1 MPKRILL
8 ASPHMSDAGWE
19 KYYVKRAFDK
29 NWIAPLGEN
38 VDLFETEVAKIV
50 GQQYAVAVSS
60 GTAAIHL
67 ALKSLNVQAGDVV
80 LCSSLTFAASANP
93 ICYEGATPVF
103 IDSEPET
110 WNMDP
115 QALEKALQTESRVKA
130 VIVVHLYG
138 IPAKM
143 NEIMALCQQYQVPV
157 IEDAAESLGSSYYGQ
172 QTGTIGDI
180 GIYSFNGNKI
190 ITTSGGGMLVTAN
203 NQIAQRAK
211 YLATQARE
219 QTLHYEHH
227 EIGYNY
233 RLSNICAGI
242 GRGQLKVLSERIA
255 QKRAIFHQYRRLLSD
270 IPRIQWM
277 PEPKGSFCNFW
288 LSCLTVEGIDPN
300 HLITALAANNIE
312 SRPIWKPMHQQPVF
326 KQQQVYGERY
336 SDYLFAH
343 GLCLPSDT
351 KMKMKDIEWVALC
364 LRQAIRHEEQ
374 RLPRVKRDAHGA
386 S

>member
-67 ALKSLNVQAGDVV
+67 ALKSLNVQASDVV

-300 HLITALAANNIE
+300 NLIAALAANNIE

-364 LRQAIRHEEQ
+364 LRQAISREEQ
-374 RLPRVKRDAHGA
+374 KLPRVKQSNRSAF
-386 S
+386 

>member
-29 NWIAPLGEN
+29 SWIAPLGEN

-67 ALKSLNVQAGDVV
+67 ALKSLNVQASDVV

-190 ITTSGGGMLVTAN
+190 ITTSGGGMLVTDN
-203 NQIAQRAK
+203 DQIAQRAK

-300 HLITALAANNIE
+300 NLITALAANNIE

-351 KMKMKDIEWVALC
+351 KMKMKDIEWVSLC
-364 LRQAIRHEEQ
+364 LRQAISREEQ
-374 RLPRVKRDAHGA
+374 KLPRVKRSTRSAF
-386 S
+386 

>member
-1 MPKRILL
+1 
-8 ASPHMSDAGWE
+8 
-19 KYYVKRAFDK
+19 
-29 NWIAPLGEN
+29 
-38 VDLFETEVAKIV
+38 
-50 GQQYAVAVSS
+50 
-60 GTAAIHL
+60 
-67 ALKSLNVQAGDVV
+67 
-80 LCSSLTFAASANP
+80 
-93 ICYEGATPVF
+93 
-103 IDSEPET
+103 
-110 WNMDP
+110 
-115 QALEKALQTESRVKA
+115 
-130 VIVVHLYG
+130 
-138 IPAKM
+138 M

>member
-1 MPKRILL
+1 
-8 ASPHMSDAGWE
+8 MSEAGWE
-19 KYYVKRAFDK
+19 QHYVQDAFAK

-38 VDLFETEVAKIV
+38 VDQFEKEFADRVDQK
-50 GQQYAVAVSS
+50 YAVAVSS

-67 ALKSLNVQAGDVV
+67 ALKALKIGQGDIV

-103 IDSEPET
+103 IDSEPDT

-115 QALEKALQTESRVKA
+115 VALAKALCTEKNVKA

-143 NEIMALCQQYQVPV
+143 NEIMALCRQYQVPV
-157 IEDAAESLGSSYYGQ
+157 IEDAAESLGSTYHGR

-190 ITTSGGGMLVTAN
+190 ITTSGGGMLVTDNSEYAE
-203 NQIAQRAK
+203 RVK

-219 QTLHYEHH
+219 PVLHYEHR
-227 EIGYNY
+227 EVGYNY

-242 GRGQLKVLSERIA
+242 GRGQLKVLNERIT
-255 QKRAIFHQYRRLLSD
+255 QKRRIFYKYQQLLSD
-270 IPRIQWM
+270 LEEIHWM
-277 PEPKGSFCNFW
+277 PEPKNSFNNFW
-288 LSCLTVEGIDPN
+288 LTCLTVVGLDTRQ
-300 HLITALAANNIE
+300 LIADLAAENIE

-326 KQQQVYGERY
+326 AQRQFYGNQY
-336 SDYLFAH
+336 SDQLFTT

-351 KMKMKDIEWVALC
+351 KMTNADIKRVAAS
-364 LRQAIRHEEQ
+364 LRKAIQ
-374 RLPRVKRDAHGA
+374 RAKHNDLINSERSDHAV
-386 S
+386 

>member
-38 VDLFETEVAKIV
+38 VDLFEIEVAKIV

-115 QALEKALQTESRVKA
+115 QALEKALQTESKVKA

-143 NEIMALCQQYQVPV
+143 NEIMALCRQYQVPV

-203 NQIAQRAK
+203 SQIAQRAK

-219 QTLHYEHH
+219 QTLYYEHH
-227 EIGYNY
+227 DIGYNY

-277 PEPKGSFCNFW
+277 PDPKGSFCNFW

-300 HLITALAANNIE
+300 HLITALATNNIE

-351 KMKMKDIEWVALC
+351 KMKMKDIEWVSLC
-364 LRQAIRHEEQ
+364 LRQAISREEQ
-374 RLPRVKRDAHGA
+374 KLPRVKRDAHGA

>member
-1 MPKRILL
+1 MAKKILL
-8 ASPHMSDAGWE
+8 ASPHMSEAGWE
-19 KYYVKRAFDK
+19 QYYVKKAFDK

-38 VDLFETEVAKIV
+38 VDLFEDELAKII
-50 GQQYAVAVSS
+50 GQRHAVAVSS

-67 ALKSLNVQAGDVV
+67 ALKALNIQAGDVV
-80 LCSSLTFAASANP
+80 LCSSLTFSASANP

-115 QALEKALQTESRVKA
+115 KALERALQTQSNVKA

-143 NEIMALCQQYQVPV
+143 NEIMALCRQYQVPV
-157 IEDAAESLGSSYYGQ
+157 IEDAAESLGSSYHGQ

-203 NQIAQRAK
+203 SQIAQRAK

-219 QTLHYEHH
+219 KTLHYEHR

-233 RLSNICAGI
+233 RLSNVCAGI

-270 IPRIQWM
+270 IPQIQWM
-277 PEPKGSFCNFW
+277 PEPKGTFCNFW
-288 LSCLTVEGIDPN
+288 LSCLTVEGIDPTR
-300 HLITALAANNIE
+300 LIASLAAGNIE

-326 KQQQVYGERY
+326 NRQQVYGGQY
-336 SDYLFAH
+336 SDYLFAN

-351 KMKMKDIEWVALC
+351 KMKMKDIEWVALR
-364 LRQAIRHEEQ
+364 LRQAIDHEEQ
-374 RLPRVKRDAHGA
+374 QLPRVKRSAHGA

>member
-115 QALEKALQTESRVKA
+115 QALEKALQTESKVKA

-190 ITTSGGGMLVTAN
+190 ITTSGGGMLVTDN
-203 NQIAQRAK
+203 DQIAQRAK

-300 HLITALAANNIE
+300 NLITALAANNIE

-351 KMKMKDIEWVALC
+351 KMKMKDIEWVSLC
-364 LRQAIRHEEQ
+364 LRQAISREEQ
-374 RLPRVKRDAHGA
+374 KLPRVKRSTRSAF
-386 S
+386 

>member
-115 QALEKALQTESRVKA
+115 QALEKALQTESKVKA

-300 HLITALAANNIE
+300 NLIAALAANNIE

>member
-115 QALEKALQTESRVKA
+115 QALEKALQTESKVKA

-143 NEIMALCQQYQVPV
+143 NEIMAICRQYQVPV

-203 NQIAQRAK
+203 SQIAQRAK

-219 QTLHYEHH
+219 QTLYYEHH
-227 EIGYNY
+227 DIGYNY

-277 PEPKGSFCNFW
+277 PDPKGSFCNFW

-351 KMKMKDIEWVALC
+351 KMKMKDIEWVSLC
-364 LRQAIRHEEQ
+364 LRQAISREEQ
-374 RLPRVKRDAHGA
+374 KLPRVKRDAHGA

>member
-1 MPKRILL
+1 
-8 ASPHMSDAGWE
+8 MSDAGWE
-19 KYYVKRAFDK
+19 QYYVKKAFEK

-38 VDLFETEVAKIV
+38 VDLFEAEVTKIV
-50 GQQYAVAVSS
+50 GQKHAVAVSS

-67 ALKSLNVQAGDVV
+67 ALKALNVQAGDVV
-80 LCSSLTFAASANP
+80 LCSTLTFSASANP

-103 IDSEPET
+103 IDSECET

-115 QALEKALQTESRVKA
+115 QALETALKTQPNVKA

-143 NEIMALCQQYQVPV
+143 NEIMALCRQYHVPV
-157 IEDAAESLGSSYYGQ
+157 IEDAAESLGSTYHGQ

-219 QTLHYEHH
+219 KTLHYEHR

-233 RLSNICAGI
+233 RLSNVCAGI

-270 IPRIQWM
+270 IPQIQWM

-300 HLITALAANNIE
+300 QLIATLAADNIE

-326 KQQQVYGERY
+326 NQQQVYGGRY
-336 SDYLFAH
+336 SDYLFAN

-351 KMKMKDIEWVALC
+351 KMKMQDIEWVALR
-364 LRQAIRHEEQ
+364 LRQAIRQ
-374 RLPRVKRDAHGA
+374 QKQQFSQVKRSAHGA

>member
-38 VDLFETEVAKIV
+38 VDLFEIEVAKIV

-115 QALEKALQTESRVKA
+115 QALEKALQTESKVKA

-242 GRGQLKVLSERIA
+242 GRGQLRVLSERIA

>member
-115 QALEKALQTESRVKA
+115 QALEKALQTESKVKA